1 MPTMNAY
8 PRQLASL
15 FVLLVWLDQAKCST
29 GAETRRAEF
38 EGRALVFRPVP
49 GGDTGDVLVFPKVA
63 TDLKTSRDEFFR
75 IMTNPE
81 LFQ

>member
-1 MPTMNAY
+1 M
-8 PRQLASL
+8 QLAAL

-49 GGDTGDVLVFPKVA
+49 GGDTGDVLVIPKA
-63 TDLKTSRDEFFR
+63 NSDLKTSREEFFR
-75 IMTNPE
+75 LLTDPK